1 MKRKQYKGKYERK
14 LNKIN
19 KIKKRSDYRWI
30 IKIVILAFFITL
42 IFSSLAEL
50 ILPKFNIILGAIIIA
65 FFIILGV
72 IFDMIGIAVAS
83 ASESPFHSMASK
95 KIYGAKTGIL
105 MLKETEKVTSFC
117 NDVIGDICNIM
128 SGGAGIVM
136 ANKIALNYQLNLIG
150 ITLLITSLIASFTI
164 GGKAMGKSLAVN
176 KSELIV
182 FKVAKMITIFY
193 KK

>member
-83 ASESPFHSMASK
+83 TSESPFHSMASK

>member
-1 MKRKQYKGKYERK
+1 VKRKQYKGKYERK

-83 ASESPFHSMASK
+83 TSESPFHSMASK